1 MTNPQTKPDKD
12 DNINKLYLVSAVC
25 LVFMIIEI
33 IGGYIANSIAIMS
46 DAAHLFSD
54 FLGFI
59 ISIASIKIAKRQ
71 ATNYMSYGFH
81 RAEIIGALASVTII
95 WGLTIWLIY
104 EAIWRIFNPHDVD
117 GLTMFI
123 VACLGLLFNFVMGLI
138 LMYEGIEHGHGLIEH
153 DHDHDHSHDFLSN
166 HHHKQRKSC
175 VSLGK
180 IELKKEE
187 NEGNEGNE
195 KKEIGKINDDCCCQ
209 DSNKEDVEL
218 GCVND
223 NKQLLLKEGIHK
235 DDHHDH
241 DHHDHDHSHH
251 DHDHHSH
258 HDHDHHHHKSH
269 EDVNIKAAMIHI
281 LGDAIQNI
289 GVIISGI
296 IIYFRPD
303 LRIVDSI
310 CTFVFAIIVFFTTI
324 RILKECVSV
333 IMEGSPIESI
343 ENMEED
349 LLKVDGVMEVHDL
362 HVWSL
367 SMGKMIMTAHLV
379 SDKPQESLKLACEMI
394 FKKYGID
401 HSTIQVEGKVE
412 DVFCK
417 QTLH

>member
-1 MTNPQTKPDKD
+1 MTKAQTKPDKD

-25 LVFMIIEI
+25 LVFMIIEM

-104 EAIWRIFNPHDVD
+104 EAVWRIFNPHDVD

-138 LMYEGIEHGHGLIEH
+138 LMYEGIEHGHGLLEH

-166 HHHKQRKSC
+166 QHHHKQKRSC
-175 VSLGK
+175 VSLGNHL
-180 IELKKEE
+180 ELKNENLNQNENKEM
-187 NEGNEGNE
+187 
-195 KKEIGKINDDCCCQ
+195 IGKSNDDCCCQ
-209 DSNKEDVEL
+209 NNNKEDVEL
-218 GCVND
+218 GSVND

-235 DDHHDH
+235 DDHS
-241 DHHDHDHSHH
+241 HHEHSHHSNDHSHH
-251 DHDHHSH
+251 D

-349 LLKVDGVMEVHDL
+349 LLKVDGVIEIHDL

-367 SMGKMIMTAHLV
+367 SMGKMIMTCHLV

-394 FKKYGID
+394 LKKYGID
-401 HSTIQVEGKVE
+401 HSTIQVEEKVK
-412 DVFCK
+412 DNFCK